1 MPEDPRRAWLIAR
14 IEIAQDMK
22 NAEPHRRDMRFG
34 RLLGFL
40 EVGTRFGWWSKRSAD
55 YHSEAVW
62 HGVARGKAHRL
73 LRKKPQ
79 RAAKSDRCPV
89 R

>member
-1 MPEDPRRAWLIAR
+1 MPEDPRRAWLISR
-14 IEIAQDMK
+14 IEIAARDVK
-22 NAEPHRRDMRFG
+22 NAEAHRREMRFG

-55 YHSEAVW
+55 YYSDAAW

-73 LRKKPQ
+73 LR
-79 RAAKSDRCPV
+79 RR
-89 R
+89 